1 MNATT
6 IPTRKSFGEIVQ
18 EIKDRAL
25 IEIVTTGKTTIA
37 QAFTSLQ
44 TEAEQLKG
52 FDKTYVAPWEIKQ
65 AAPVEQVTLSPAAPV
80 PSQVAPMRTRT
91 YAFRNAMDGIIH
103 AAYEMTKLHPEW
115 PRFDSGELHKF
126 LKTNHGVDYSQP
138 WMARALETLFNNEEY
153 RDLNGRRVIVT
164 RTRGSSGHYRVK
176 IP

>member
-1 MNATT
+1 MNATNT
-6 IPTRKSFGEIVQ
+6 TRKSFGEIVQ

-25 IEIVTTGKTTIA
+25 IEIVKTGTDTIS
-37 QAFTSLQ
+37 QAFATLKA
-44 TEAEQLKG
+44 EADQLKG

-65 AAPVEQVTLSPAAPV
+65 AAPIEQVTPAPVAPV

-103 AAYEMTKLHPEW
+103 AAYEMTKLYPKW

-126 LKTNHGVDYSQP
+126 LKINHGVDYSQP
-138 WMARALETLFNNEEY
+138 WMARALETLFNNAEY

-164 RTRGSSGHYRVK
+164 RTCGSSGHYRVK